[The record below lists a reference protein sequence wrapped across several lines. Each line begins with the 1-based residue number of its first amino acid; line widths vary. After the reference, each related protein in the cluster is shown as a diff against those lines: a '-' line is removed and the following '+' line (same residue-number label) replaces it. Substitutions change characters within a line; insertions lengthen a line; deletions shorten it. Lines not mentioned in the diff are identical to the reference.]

1 MHYLFFGVSTVLL
14 IIFIIRYMK
23 EMFDR
28 KTRGINLIFLLT
40 AVVLIIVGTIQL
52 QRLAGGQETEKSL
65 EIEEKNKQITT
76 LKSQK
81 VQVETEMEAIIE
93 KQKLEISKLE
103 ETKKTEVD
111 TAINE
116 AKAELDKEYQSD
128 LEAAVGEAI
137 AKVTVEFESK
147 IAEAEAEAAVSY
159 EDDTEEESVAGLEYD
174 PFGADLNCP
183 DFSSQAAAQAV
194 YEAAGGPSEDPHDL
208 DRDNDGMAC
217 DTN

>member
-23 EMFDR
+23 EMTDR

-40 AVVLIIVGTIQL
+40 AVILIIVGTIQL
-52 QRLAGGQETEKSL
+52 QRLAGDHETEKFL
-65 EIEEKNKQITT
+65 EIEEKNKEITT

-81 VQVETEMEAIIE
+81 DQVETEMEAIID

-103 ETKKTEVD
+103 ETKKTEVN

-128 LEAAVGEAI
+128 LEAAVSEAI

-147 IAEAEAEAAVSY
+147 IAEAEAAATVNY
-159 EDDTEEESVAGLEYD
+159 EDEEEESVAGLEYD

-183 DFSSQAAAQAV
+183 DFSSQEAAQAV

>member
-1 MHYLFFGVSTVLL
+1 MHYLFFGISTVLF
-14 IIFIIRYMK
+14 IIFILRYMK

-28 KTRGINLIFLLT
+28 KTRLINLLFLVT
-40 AVVLIIVGTIQL
+40 AIILIIFGTVHL
-52 QRLAGGQETEKSL
+52 QRLTGGQETEKSI

-81 VQVETEMEAIIE
+81 DQVETEMEAIIG
-93 KQKLEISKLE
+93 KQKLEFSKLE
-103 ETKKTEVD
+103 ETKKTEID

-128 LEAAVGEAI
+128 LEAAVSEAL

-147 IAEAEAEAAVSY
+147 IADAEAAASY
-159 EDDTEEESVAGLEYD
+159 EDDTEEESVAGLEYN

-183 DFSSQAAAQAV
+183 DFSSQEAAQAV